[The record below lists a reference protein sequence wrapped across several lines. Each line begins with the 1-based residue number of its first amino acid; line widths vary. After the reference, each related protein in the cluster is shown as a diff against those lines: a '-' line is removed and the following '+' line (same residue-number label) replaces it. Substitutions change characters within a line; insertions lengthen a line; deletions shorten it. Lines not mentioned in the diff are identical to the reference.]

1 MARLITTE
9 SAAMRLARTIASD
22 ILAYNDEK
30 VREGL
35 ANDDLF
41 ERLADELNEGR
52 RHFDERTEPGIRQ
65 VLNLSIALSS
75 MRFPH
80 GTAMCLPRAGE
91 HHLVAQYDR
100 SARRTRR

>member
-65 VLNLSIALSS
+65 VLN
-75 MRFPH
+75 FVD
-80 GTAMCLPRAGE
+80 RAF
-91 HHLVAQYDR
+91 VDAI
-100 SARRTRR
+100 STRYRDVPAAGW